1 MLWRMC
7 LDSIDQH
14 IINTEVN
21 VQHGNQHLT
30 KAVTYQVAF

>member
-1 MLWRMC
+1 MY

-21 VQHGNQHLT
+21 VHGGNQHLT
-30 KAVTYQVAF
+30 KAVTYQVAFIFI